1 MNTVPVSQM
10 PYWQAGMWLLDN
22 CHTDPATI
30 ANMRE
35 MVPSIRRSNF
45 YSDVEIDQAVARFES
60 RVQGVQS

>member
-30 ANMRE
+30 ANMRD
-35 MVPSIRRSNF
+35 MVPSIRKSGM
-45 YSDVEIDQAVARFES
+45 YSPAEIDQAVSRFET
-60 RVQGVQS
+60 RVQGLTQ